1 VTTRHE
7 VAKRAGV
14 SVSTVS
20 RVFNSG
26 YVAKETADRVI
37 QASNEMSYQPHPI
50 ARALRKG
57 ATQQI
62 LCVTQSVANPFYSE
76 VMRGVEEVVI
86 QRGLVLSALSAH
98 MVDCGFD
105 PTMISG
111 RYDGLILLSPNV
123 AVGKL
128 HSAIQELKVP
138 VAVLWDW
145 GTPTDYPHVGLDF
158 AYAAG
163 LGVAHLVDGNHREI
177 GYLGYVPQSPEDANP
192 RLQGFLRM
200 CNQRNIPVDNRSIEL
215 VQGYG
220 ELEEGYLAMARLF
233 RRRSD
238 LTAVFASNDL
248 LALGAMKWLR
258 ESGLTVPDQVSVV
271 GFDDISFAALA
282 NPSLTTIHL
291 PKQDIGRGL
300 AQLMFDQIDGITSDL
315 SRELTTRL
323 VIRGS
328 TRRISIKQTEHTVVS
343 KGEK

>member
-1 VTTRHE
+1 VTTRRE
-7 VAKRAGV
+7 VAQRAGV
-14 SVSTVS
+14 SASTVS

-37 QASNEMSYQPHPI
+37 KVSNELGYQPHPI

-57 ATQQI
+57 ETQQI
-62 LCVTQSVANPFYSE
+62 LCVTQAIANPFYSE
-76 VMRGVEEVVI
+76 VMQGVEEAVI

-105 PTMISG
+105 PTMIAG

-123 AVGKL
+123 AAGKL

-145 GTPTDYPHVGLDF
+145 GSPTDYPHVDLDF
-158 AYAAG
+158 ANAAA
-163 LGVAHLVDGNHREI
+163 LGVRHLVESNHRKI
-177 GYLGYVPQSPEDANP
+177 GYVGYAPKSTQDRNP
-192 RLQGFLRM
+192 RLQGFIDI
-200 CNQRNIPVDNRSIEL
+200 CSEWDIPVDNRSIEL
-215 VQGYG
+215 VDGYG
-220 ELEEGYLAMARLF
+220 ELEEGYLAMSRLF
-233 RRRSD
+233 RRCSD

-258 ESGLTVPDQVSVV
+258 EAGLMVPEQVSVM

-282 NPSLTTIHL
+282 NPSLTTVHL
-291 PKQDIGRGL
+291 PKRDIGRALG
-300 AQLMFDQIDGITSDL
+300 QLLFDQMDGTTSDI
-315 SRELTTRL
+315 SNALTARL
-323 VIRGS
+323 VVRGS
-328 TRRISIKQTEHTVVS
+328 TSETSNKHTVLS